1 MKRFVPR
8 WAQRDS
14 ALWRHLLWAG
24 VQYGPDA
31 FVRYSPPAIG
41 LGFWAALG
49 GSRARVLEN
58 LRRVRAPGGTDRLD
72 AARDVVISGKVFAN
86 FASCLA
92 DTFLVAAGRGYA
104 ARVRS
109 ANEGADFF
117 RAEAEGKGIILATAH
132 TAGWDV
138 AGPMLTGLQSAEI
151 VVVMGREEDE
161 RARALHDRA
170 RETSG
175 VRVVHAGDDP
185 LAALPLLSHL
195 RKKGIVAMK
204 MDRTVL
210 GMRCRTVRLFG
221 QPWQVPE
228 GILALAAVS
237 GAPVLPVFTRRLG
250 FLEYEYISSPALHL
264 PRRPTPQ
271 QLDGSAQDLADR
283 LAAFV
288 RDNPDQWFSWDSSPP
303 PPSPEQPSP
312 NQPFPKQRSGG
323 APPGARRS

>member
-1 MKRFVPR
+1 MPRFVPR

-49 GSRARVLEN
+49 PSRARVLEN
-58 LRRVRAPGGTDRLD
+58 LRLVRGGDPASRTDHPLE
-72 AARDVVISGKVFAN
+72 AARDVVTSGKVFAN

-92 DTFLVAAGRGYA
+92 DTFLVASRRGYVA
-104 ARVRS
+104 KVHS

-117 RAEAEGKGIILATAH
+117 RAEAEGRGIILATAH

-138 AGPMLTGLQSAEI
+138 AGPMLTSLQSAEI
-151 VVVMGREEDE
+151 VVVMGREEDA

-170 RETSG
+170 RENAG

-185 LAALPLLSHL
+185 LAALPLLAHL

-204 MDRTVL
+204 MDRTVP
-210 GMRCRTVRLFG
+210 GMRCRDVSFFG
-221 QPWQVPE
+221 RPWRIPE
-228 GILALAAVS
+228 GILTLAAVS
-237 GAPVLPVFTRRLG
+237 GAPILPVFTRRLG
-250 FLEYEYISSPALHL
+250 FLEYEYISSEALHL
-264 PRRPTPQ
+264 PRRPSPA
-271 QLDGSAQDLADR
+271 QLDEVAQTLANR
-283 LAAFV
+283 LSGFV
-288 RDNPDQWFSWDSSPP
+288 RANPDQWFSWD
-303 PPSPEQPSP
+303 
-312 NQPFPKQRSGG
+312 G
-323 APPGARRS
+323 